1 MSICQKILTKTKPR
15 QRKCKNDYEKTL
27 CDAVKLESNNKNF
40 QIIAELVKSNIPVMG
55 HIGYT
60 PQFKSKFTVE
70 GNTKKQAKKLLDEL
84 KD

>member
-1 MSICQKILTKTKPR
+1 MPKNSYKNKNQGR
-15 QRKCKNDYEKTL
+15 ENAKNDYEKTL

-60 PQFKSKFTVE
+60 QFKSKFTVE
-70 GNTKKQAKKLLDEL
+70 GNTKKQAKKLLDEF